1 MAYCTVADIQAKLQH
16 ITIDDTSNPSRVEVG
31 EFIAQ
36 TDALIDARLNALGI
50 TTPVT
55 DSDKLL
61 VVKPVAVHGVVA
73 EVLRS
78 LEMESEEARTR
89 QELFESVLRNIERNP
104 GILQTAEGGGAPGF
118 HDASSDTRRFRAG
131 EDQW

>member
-16 ITIDDTSNPSRVEVG
+16 VTIDDTSNPSRAEVG

-36 TDALIDARLNALGI
+36 TDALVDARLNALGI
-50 TTPVT
+50 ATPVT

-61 VVKPVAVHGVVA
+61 VLKPIVVSGVVA

-78 LEMESEEARTR
+78 LEMESEEARSR
-89 QELFESVLRNIERNP
+89 QELFEGGLRTIERNP

-118 HDASSDTRRFRAG
+118 HDASSDTRRFIAG
-131 EDQW
+131 REQW